1 MTATEVSVAV
11 IVFTLSLLALLI
23 VAAFAVEAWREL
35 GAYDPRHSAPKPAA
49 DAWEP
54 RTDVLP
60 RVHDDTGELDP
71 VSAEIDTWETE
82 DAVWRPWELST
93 GEFPKIIDRL
103 GVGNEPDATRSGVA

>member
-11 IVFTLSLLALLI
+11 IVFTLALLALLI

-35 GAYDPRHSAPKPAA
+35 GAHEPRHAAPRPAEA
-49 DAWEP
+49 